1 MPQSDE
7 KHADAPLTAIAPME
21 AQGQR
26 LDQFWTN
33 QLVEQEVARAK
44 VQVWIK
50 EGHARIN
57 GQACT
62 RPSRRIVRGEHLELE
77 VVVMK
82 SDLQP
87 ENRELRILH
96 LDEDLV
102 VLNKPA
108 GLVVHPA
115 PGLAMGTLV
124 HRLIHHFPELSELAG
139 ARPGIVHRLDKD
151 TTGVMVVALNESTR
165 LRLAASFADRQVDK
179 TYLALVHGRPRA
191 TDFIDAPIGRH
202 PTWKT
207 RMAVLPKGGKPAQSE
222 YRVLWSAAHDR
233 FSLVQVH
240 IFSGRTHQVRVH
252 MQHVGHPLLGDASYC
267 PNHFRAW
274 QKDVPGL
281 DKLVERPMLHAWKL
295 GFAHPQTHEPL
306 RFQLPPPKAMTRIM
320 LVGSRTTQRV
330 GLTGMPGCGKSLL
343 LENLAAIGIPVWSA
357 DMAIAELYK
366 PGQDGWELLRRRFG
380 DRFIAD
386 RNSQVDKRA
395 LLQALRE
402 TPHLRHELEAMIH
415 PLARHRL
422 ECFWE
427 KHRGA
432 RVAVAEV
439 PLLLETGWT
448 SGFDLLVGLACDAH
462 RRKAWL
468 CEKRGWNEELLAD
481 VESWQW
487 PEAKKLRACHLI
499 VENPGTPDQL
509 QRRAEALTG
518 ILRRLR
524 RRKVRRLLSKI
535 NGLVNPKQ

>member
-1 MPQSDE
+1 MPLDDA
-7 KHADAPLTAIAPME
+7 KHAASPIIAVASLE

-33 QLVEQEVARAK
+33 QLVEQEIARAK
-44 VQVWIK
+44 VQAWIR

-62 RPSRRIVRGEHLELE
+62 RPSRRVACGERLELE
-77 VVVMK
+77 VVVVK
-82 SDLQP
+82 TELQP

-96 LDEDLV
+96 LDDDLV

-115 PGLAMGTLV
+115 PGLDMGTLV
-124 HRLIHHFPELSELAG
+124 HRLIHHFPELSELTG

-151 TTGVMVVALNESTR
+151 TTGLMVVALNEATR
-165 LRLAASFADRQVDK
+165 LRLAASFADRRVDK
-179 TYLALVHGRPRA
+179 TYLALVHGRPLA
-191 TDFIDAPIGRH
+191 EDFIDAPIGRH
-202 PTWKT
+202 STWKT
-207 RMAVLPKGGKPAQSE
+207 RMAVIPKGGKPAQSE
-222 YRVLWSAAHDR
+222 YKILWTAAHDR
-233 FSLVQVH
+233 FSLVQVR

-252 MQHVGHPLLGDASYC
+252 MQHAGHPLLGDASYC
-267 PNHFRAW
+267 PGHFRTW

-281 DKLVERPMLHAWKL
+281 DKLVARPMLHAWKL
-295 GFAHPQTHEPL
+295 GFEHPRTSESL
-306 RFQLPPPKAMTRIM
+306 RFQLAPPKDMTKVM
-320 LVGSRTTQRV
+320 LAGSRTSQRV

-343 LENLAAIGIPVWSA
+343 LTKLAAMGIPVWSA
-357 DMAIAELYK
+357 DKAIAELYQ

-380 DRFIAD
+380 DRFITD
-386 RNSQVDKRA
+386 RNSPVDKGA

-402 TPHLRHELEAMIH
+402 TPQLRQELEAMIH

-422 ECFWE
+422 ECFW
-427 KHRGA
+427 KDHSNA

-448 SGFDLLVGLACDAH
+448 SGFDLLVGLACDAQQ
-462 RRKAWL
+462 RKAWL
-468 CEKRGWNEELLAD
+468 REKRGWTEELLAD

-499 VENPGTPDQL
+499 VDNPGAPDEL
-509 QRRAEALTG
+509 ERRAVALAG

-524 RRKVRRLLSKI
+524 RQKIRRLLSRI
-535 NGLVNPKQ
+535 DGLVNPKP